1 MAEMTL
7 RKKYLEQRASARRRK
22 PEQDP
27 YLLEKIQPSG
37 GITFKDVKYITPGS
51 GYEGCIHVYQFPE
64 DIDTFWLAKVCNI
77 NGTVALVDIST
88 DNMSEVKKNLN
99 KSMKEQ
105 AGRKKEAKDFAEL
118 YDADK
123 RLGEMKRMYD
133 EISSYNEIVKLI
145 HIRIFV
151 ADRSFASLEKRI
163 KNIMDKLETDSS
175 FLTTIYLNETKNEWQ
190 SMYRPYRRQKEELF
204 FPYGQSMTAT
214 GLAHGNPF
222 HFSMLYD
229 PTGSFLGKTPCG
241 GNVLFDL
248 FTKTSTRLYYNFL
261 AIGEMGSGKSTLLK
275 KQFLENAIK
284 GNYVRTF
291 DISGE
296 FSKLTK
302 VLGGKIIK
310 LDGKNGILNPLE
322 ILRAGDEELEKFEE
336 EEESTG
342 NSEKMSFIRHI
353 SKVSTFYRFLVGGN
367 VDTEEIVEFE
377 ELLREFYKSVGF
389 DIDKASD
396 ERPVTGLPATSYPT
410 FSDFL
415 AYIIQNIKEI
425 QNGNYNRLEE
435 KLIERTLILRDKI
448 KKVINNIVKTYGY
461 LFDGHTSIDNILD
474 EQIVTFD
481 ISTLKELKDEV
492 FDAMII
498 NMISLC
504 WDNCV
509 TNGKLMYKRLLK
521 GTIKL
526 WDVTRFLILIDESYR
541 WLNAKKIHA
550 LDLVSIYLREA
561 RKYFG
566 GIGLVAHRAAD
577 YVPEGS
583 GAAEIDK
590 LKTIFELTQ
599 YKFIF
604 RQNSNAKKLLTNIF
618 DGVLTISQINKIP
631 RLEIGQC
638 ILSISGDQNIEFE
651 VHLTKEEEKIFQ
663 GGV

>member
-1 MAEMTL
+1 MAEMTI
-7 RKKYLEQRASARRRK
+7 RRK
-22 PEQDP
+22 QMEKKGGRKRKPIQDP
-27 YLLEKIQPSG
+27 YMLEKIQPSG
-37 GITFKDVKYITPGS
+37 GITFKDVKYITTGS

-77 NGTVALVDIST
+77 NGTVALVDMST
-88 DNMSEVKKNLN
+88 DNISEVKKNLN

-105 AGRKKEAKDFAEL
+105 AGRRREAKDFAEM
-118 YDADK
+118 YDAEK
-123 RLGEMKRMYD
+123 RLGEMKRMFD
-133 EISSYNEIVKLI
+133 EISSYNEIIKLV

-151 ADRSFASLEKRI
+151 ADRSFEALETRI
-163 KNIMDKLETDSS
+163 KNIMDKLETDSG
-175 FLTTIYLNETKNEWQ
+175 FLTTIYLNESKNEWR
-190 SMYRPYRRQKEELF
+190 SMYQPYKKQAENLF
-204 FPYGQSMTAT
+204 FPYGQSMAAT

-241 GNVLFDL
+241 GNVLFDM
-248 FTKTSTRLYYNFL
+248 FTKTTTRLYYNFL

-296 FSKLTK
+296 FTKLTK
-302 VLGGKIIK
+302 TLGGKIIK
-310 LDGKNGILNPLE
+310 LDGSNGILNPLE
-322 ILRAGDEELEKFEE
+322 ILRAGDNEKI
-336 EEESTG
+336 
-342 NSEKMSFIRHI
+342 SFTRHI
-353 SKVSTFYRFLVGGN
+353 SKVSTFYRFLKGGQ
-367 VDTEEIVEFE
+367 VSSEEINEVE
-377 ELLREFYKSVGF
+377 ELLRGLYKKFGF
-389 DIDKASD
+389 DMDKNEKD
-396 ERPVTGLPATSYPT
+396 IQVTGLPAKSYPI

-415 AYIIQNIKEI
+415 QYITDNITEL
-425 QNGNYNRLEE
+425 QNGTYNRLEE
-435 KLIERTLILRDKI
+435 KVIGETLLLRDKI
-448 KKVINNIVKTYGY
+448 RKIISNIVNTYGN
-461 LFDGHTSIDNILD
+461 LFDGYTTIDNVLD

-492 FDAMII
+492 FDANII

-509 TNGKLMYKRLLK
+509 TNGKLMLQRLDE
-521 GTIKL
+521 GSIKM
-526 WDVTRFLILIDESYR
+526 WDITRFLILIDESHR
-541 WLNAKKIHA
+541 WLNAKKVHA
-550 LDLVSIYLREA
+550 VELISVYLREA

-566 GIGLVAHRAAD
+566 GIGLASQRAAD

-583 GAAEIDK
+583 GSAEIDK
-590 LKTIFELTQ
+590 LKNIFELTQ

-604 RQNSNAKKLLTNIF
+604 RQNSNAKKLLSSIF
-618 DGVLTISQINKIP
+618 EGVLTLTQINKIP
-631 RLEIGQC
+631 KLEQGQC
-638 ILSISGDQNIEFE
+638 ILSISGDSNIEFK

>member
-7 RKKYLEQRASARRRK
+7 RKKYMEQRVVDRRRK
-22 PEQDP
+22 PEQNP

-37 GITFKDVKYITPGS
+37 GITFKDVKYITTGS

-123 RLGEMKRMYD
+123 RLGEMKRMFD

-151 ADRSFASLEKRI
+151 ADRSFAALEKRI

-175 FLTTIYLNETKNEWQ
+175 FLTTIYLNETENEWQ

-204 FPYGQSMTAT
+204 FPHGQSMTAT

-229 PTGSFLGKTPCG
+229 STGSFLGKTPCG

-296 FSKLTK
+296 FTTLTK
-302 VLGGKIIK
+302 ILGGKIIK
-310 LDGKNGILNPLE
+310 LDGSNGILNPLE
-322 ILRAGDEELEKFEE
+322 ILRAGDNEKI
-336 EEESTG
+336 
-342 NSEKMSFIRHI
+342 SFTRHI
-353 SKVSTFYRFLVGGN
+353 SKVSTFYRFLKGGK
-367 VDTEEIVEFE
+367 VDSEEIAEFE
-377 ELLREFYKSVGF
+377 ELLRGLYKKFGF
-389 DIDKASD
+389 DMDKD
-396 ERPVTGLPATSYPT
+396 EKELQVTGLPAKNYPI

-415 AYIIQNIKEI
+415 EYITECIKEI
-425 QNGNYNRLEE
+425 QKGTYNRLEE
-435 KLIERTLILRDKI
+435 KVIGENLIIWDRIRKI
-448 KKVINNIVKTYGY
+448 IKNIVKTYGY
-461 LFDGHTSIDNILD
+461 LFDGYTTIDNILD

-492 FDAMII
+492 FDANII

-509 TNGKLMYKRLLK
+509 TNGKLMLKRLDE
-521 GTIKL
+521 GSIKL

-541 WLNAKKIHA
+541 WLNAKKVHA
-550 LDLVSIYLREA
+550 LELVSIYLREA

-566 GIGLVAHRAAD
+566 GIGLVAHRVAD

-583 GAAEIDK
+583 GATEIDK

-599 YKFIF
+599 YKFVF
-604 RQNSNAKKLLTNIF
+604 RQNSNAKKLLINVF
-618 DGVLTISQINKIP
+618 DGVLTITQINNIP
-631 RLEIGQC
+631 KLEVGQC
-638 ILSISGDQNIEFE
+638 ILSISGDQNIEFK

-663 GGV
+663 GGL